1 MHMESSDIPP
11 SLKKEGWLRGPKKY
25 RDATLLRAD
34 GVVSSAKVAG
44 LNIPPGLTTP
54 SAALQWLRDILFMPH
69 PPLLFKEGNMLV
81 QCSCRCLKG
90 FGPFALY

>member
-1 MHMESSDIPP
+1 LESSDILP

-81 QCSCRCLKG
+81 QFLV
-90 FGPFALY
+90 L